1 MNKNIT
7 LLTGGSKGIG
17 LNIIKKLLNNNH
29 KIINISR
36 NNCKI
41 INKNIYNYNYDINK
55 INTSKINEILKK
67 FKINNCIINAGI
79 TDDKFFHKMK
89 QDEWENVINT
99 NFTKNY
105 SILNPVVNQM
115 RKNNNGNII
124 LVSSVNAKKGAL
136 GQTNYSSSKSA
147 MFGFTK
153 SLALENANKNILV
166 NCICP
171 GYINTDMTKII
182 DTIILKNIKKNIPLG
197 KLGREEDIADLVL
210 HLVEK
215 NKYMTGSIIDING
228 GLI

>member
-1 MNKNIT
+1 MIKNT
-7 LLTGGSKGIG
+7 LITGGSKGIG
-17 LNIIKKLLNNNH
+17 LNIIKKLLDNNH

-41 INKNIYNYNYDINK
+41 IDKNIYNYNYDINK
-55 INTSKINEILKK
+55 IDTYQVNKILKK
-67 FKINNCIINAGI
+67 FRINNCIINSGI
-79 TDDKFFHKMK
+79 TNDKFFHKMK
-89 QDEWENVINT
+89 QNEWEEVINT

-115 RKNNNGNII
+115 RENNNGNII
-124 LVSSVNAKKGAL
+124 LISSVNAKKGAI

-147 MFGFTK
+147 MFGLTK
-153 SLALENANKNILV
+153 SLALENSSKKILV

-171 GYINTDMTKII
+171 GYINTDMTKKINI
-182 DTIILKNIKKNIPLG
+182 NILNNIKKNIPLG
-197 KLGREEDIADLVL
+197 KLGREEDISDLVL
-210 HLVEK
+210 YLIEK

>member
-1 MNKNIT
+1 MLSNVT

-17 LNIIKKLLNNNH
+17 LNIIKKLLDNKH

-36 NNCKI
+36 NSCEI
-41 INKNIYNYNYDINK
+41 THKNITNLNYDINK
-55 INTSKINEILKK
+55 INTSEINEILKNY
-67 FKINNCIINAGI
+67 KINNCIINAGI
-79 TDDKFFHKMK
+79 TNDKFFHKMK

-115 RKNNNGNII
+115 RKNSNGNII
-124 LVSSVNAKKGAL
+124 LISSVNAKKGSI

-171 GYINTDMTKII
+171 GYIDTEMTKKI
-182 DTIILKNIKKNIPLG
+182 DTNILNNIKKNIPLG
-197 KLGREEDIADLVL
+197 NLGKEEDISDLVL
-210 HLVEK
+210 YLVEK
-215 NKYMTGSIIDING
+215 NKYMTGSILDING